1 MFGLAHRGRSLTT
14 AAVRSE
20 IWERSQVKFLCFF
33 IALLVSSRSDA
44 RAEHSEEEEEL
55 GHPLVDH
62 WVSGNL
68 PTWGVAYGL
77 PERRFF
83 RFKSTGRAQGVVHQH
98 KLRHVHV
105 IV

>member
-1 MFGLAHRGRSLTT
+1 M
-14 AAVRSE
+14 
-20 IWERSQVKFLCFF
+20 KFSCVFF
-33 IALLVSSRSDA
+33 FSLLVSSRSVA
-44 RAEHSEEEEEL
+44 RAEYLEKEEEL

-68 PTWGVAYGL
+68 PTWGVACGL
-77 PERRFF
+77 QERRFF

-98 KLRHVHV
+98 KLRHVDV